1 MTTRRG
7 FTMVELMIGLV
18 LTLAVGGVTY
28 QMLLNNQRVT
38 RTQTEYVGM
47 QDNVRSGALII
58 ANELRDLGYDDV
70 TAGVNGSSLALGGY
84 LDLGTRSDLIAI
96 GAGTIMYHATRGNGF
111 VCSRTTAAPYK
122 VVVYQATWQALR
134 TPAATDSLMVY
145 VENNAGTSADD
156 AWIHLGITGAPVN
169 KDCPTVAG
177 VTPKGWEFTV
187 SGPTLPNPLNMVTAM
202 TNVVVGGPVRL
213 TEVMRMSNYIA
224 NGKTWLGMRSESVAN
239 DQFQPVV
246 GPLADSTGTVR
257 GLRFRFWNANNVE
270 TADPDLVRAV
280 TIDLRGVTDQPVRS
294 SDPHQSTIDTL
305 GLTTRVA
312 LRNMLR

>member
-58 ANELRDLGYDDV
+58 ANELRDLGYDDI
-70 TAGVNGSSLALGGY
+70 TPGITGSSLALGGY
-84 LDLGTRSDLIAI
+84 PDLGTRSDLLAI
-96 GAGTIMYHATRGNGF
+96 GAGTIMYHSTRGLGF
-111 VCSRTTAAPYK
+111 VCDRTTVAPYK
-122 VVVYQATWQALR
+122 VVVYQTSWQALR
-134 TPAATDSLMVY
+134 TPAATDTLMVY
-145 VENNAGTSADD
+145 VENNPGTSADD
-156 AWIHLGITGAPVN
+156 AWVHLGISGAPVS

-187 SGPTLPNPLNMVTAM
+187 AGPLVPFALNMPLALG
-202 TNVVVGGPVRL
+202 NVVLGGPVRL

-224 NGKTWLGMRSESVAN
+224 NGRTWLGMRSESAN
-239 DQFQPVV
+239 DVFQPVI
-246 GPLADSTGTVR
+246 GPIADSTASVR
-257 GLRFRFWNANNVE
+257 GLRFRFWDANDVE
-270 TADPDLVRAV
+270 TANPDLVRAITV
-280 TIDLRGVTDQPVRS
+280 DLRGVTDQPVRS
-294 SDPHQSTIDTL
+294 RDAQLSTIDTL
-305 GLTTRVA
+305 GLTTRIA
-312 LRNMLR
+312 LRNALR